1 MACFVAPAVETVV
14 TTVVQKVVESKEK
27 KAELAAVNCEASLK
41 EDIQIKGLE
50 KAKIKLS
57 RKLGW
62 LNKMLWGGTALLIFE
77 HVWHGE
83 VVPYFPFFTSI
94 QNGDVAGMLGEIAR
108 NGITMAALVTGVWA
122 IVCAVVSS
130 YEKKA
135 AKEAHT
141 AKEEA

>member
-1 MACFVAPAVETVV
+1 MACFVAPAVEAVV

-27 KAELAAVNCEASLK
+27 KAEVALSNGDNANGT
-41 EDIQIKGLE
+41 DIRISGLE
-50 KAKIKLS
+50 KTKIKLS

-108 NGITMAALVTGVWA
+108 NGITMAAVVTGVWA

-130 YEKKA
+130 YEKKT
-135 AKEAHT
+135 AKEACT

>member
-1 MACFVAPAVETVV
+1 MACFVAPAVEAVV

-27 KAELAAVNCEASLK
+27 KSEINKQDEIINEGGEVSV
-41 EDIQIKGLE
+41 KGLGL
-50 KAKIKLS
+50 AKVKLS

-83 VVPYFPFFTSI
+83 VVPYFPFFTAI
-94 QNGDVAGMLGEIAR
+94 ENGDVAGMLGEIAR

-130 YEKKA
+130 FEKKA
-135 AKEAHT
+135 MRENSEV
-141 AKEEA
+141 KEEA

>member
-1 MACFVAPAVETVV
+1 MACFVAPAVEAVV

-27 KAELAAVNCEASLK
+27 KAELSAVNCEASLK

-135 AKEAHT
+135 AKEART